1 MKSEHSAKVA
11 SNPNQT
17 GQPLRVVHLPTSVGG
32 NPQGLSQSLRAL
44 GLDSESWIFLQNYF
58 AYASTRTIWNPGD
71 GLFKREWKRWRAIAQ
86 VARRSDVI
94 HFNYGS
100 GWAYPIPMFS
110 SADKTLKARLWRLVT
125 STYLHALC
133 LLELNVYR
141 LLRRPMFAHY
151 QGDDARQGAAS
162 LTRFRHSIAQYVE
175 VGYYSP
181 EGDALKQR
189 MIRRMA
195 KYCDQVYAVNPD
207 LLHVLGPG
215 ARFVP
220 YSHIFLDDWVPVYT
234 QTQNRPLRIGH
245 APSNRKVKGTDF
257 ILATLNEL
265 AAEGLEFELVLV
277 EGLSHEAARRQYEQ
291 IDLLI
296 DQVHAGWYGGLAVE
310 VMALGKPVMAYI
322 REEDLDF
329 IPREM
334 RAELPILK
342 ITLETLKYD
351 LRMAIT
357 MPREQLLAL
366 AHRSRAYVERWH
378 DPIRIANEIRGD
390 YLRALQARNRA

>member
-1 MKSEHSAKVA
+1 MKSV
-11 SNPNQT
+11 QR
-17 GQPLRVVHLPTSVGG
+17 GLRVVHLPTSVGG
-32 NPQGLSQSLRAL
+32 NPKGLSAHLEKL
-44 GLDSESWIFLQNYF
+44 GVKSETWIFQQNIF
-58 AYASTRTIWNPGD
+58 NYASTKVIWSESD
-71 GLFKREWKRWRAIAQ
+71 GALSREVKRWLAIVR
-86 VARRSDVI
+86 VAIGFDII
-94 HFNYGS
+94 HFNFGS
-100 GWAYPIPMFS
+100 SWAGPIPMFS
-110 SADKTLKARLWRLVT
+110 KAERDVPAKIKRFFAA
-125 STYLHALC
+125 SYLQALS
-133 LLELNVYR
+133 LAELGLYR
-141 LLRRPMFAHY
+141 LLRRPMFVHY
-151 QGDDARQGAAS
+151 QGDDARQGDFS
-162 LTRFRHSIAQYVE
+162 LHRFQHSIAQYVE
-175 VGYYSP
+175 PGHYSA
-181 EGDALKQR
+181 ESDVLKRR

-215 ARFVP
+215 ARFIP
-220 YSHIFLDDWVPVYT
+220 YSHIGLEEWVPVYT
-234 QTQNRPLRIGH
+234 QAQNRPLRIGH

-257 ILATLNEL
+257 ILAALNEL

-329 IPREM
+329 IPHEM

-351 LRMAIT
+351 LCNAIT

-378 DPIRIANEIRGD
+378 DPMRIANEIRGD